1 METFRFEDEHDYEIW
16 LTVFFNLF
24 SRIVKKNQTPRN
36 VSLYVSSPEKLAL
49 FPLEDVK
56 PPPNHKMIKLLT
68 INNLFSSLRHPR

>member
-16 LTVFFNLF
+16 LTVFFIFFRVL
-24 SRIVKKNQTPRN
+24 SKKTKHPGMFHCTF
-36 VSLYVSSPEKLAL
+36 SSPEKLAL

-68 INNLFSSLRHPR
+68 INNLFSSL